1 MSNTFK
7 SAATPRH
14 TGPLNGL
21 ARTRAALRAAGAL
34 GLWAICVCSAAAV
47 HAADPKNADTG
58 GSWFSKSTKET
69 LKEVPVGKPVAA
81 PAARPAATPAAAA
94 PATPQTEIQT
104 MDQLAKAGV
113 KSCLQIAKAVG
124 QATMFGTEYAAAST
138 WHSKQ
143 PDSRFSVS
151 MIGQRLQPESGA
163 TNGIS
168 GVFSAPTSNGKC
180 DAAAVQII
188 PTQDPCSKIQAQVME
203 KGKLLGDL
211 AGIPILQNAANAQVM
226 LIPAAANGC
235 VVVALS
241 TAYTE

>member
-1 MSNTFK
+1 MTSTTRATRFFLT
-7 SAATPRH
+7 AAT
-14 TGPLNGL
+14 L
-21 ARTRAALRAAGAL
+21 ALAANTTLVAE
-34 GLWAICVCSAAAV
+34 
-47 HAADPKNADTG
+47 AADPKKPESG
-58 GSWFSKSTKET
+58 GSWFSKTAKE
-69 LKEVPVGKPVAA
+69 
-81 PAARPAATPAAAA
+81 PAK
-94 PATPQTEIQT
+94 
-104 MDQLAKAGV
+104 DGV

-180 DAAAVQII
+180 DAAALQII
-188 PTQDPCSKIQAQVME
+188 PTQDACSTIQSQVME

>member
-1 MSNTFK
+1 MASSTRNTRFI
-7 SAATPRH
+7 
-14 TGPLNGL
+14 L
-21 ARTRAALRAAGAL
+21 
-34 GLWAICVCSAAAV
+34 AAV
-47 HAADPKNADTG
+47 SVALASSTALVAQAADPKKQESG
-58 GSWFSKSTKET
+58 GSWFSKTKEAP
-69 LKEVPVGKPVAA
+69 KVVPVGKPVTTPAAA
-81 PAARPAATPAAAA
+81 PAAAAAQSA
-94 PATPQTEIQT
+94 AQVEIQT
-104 MDQLAKAGV
+104 MEQLSKAGV

-151 MIGQRLQPESGA
+151 MIGQRLQPELGA

-188 PTQDPCSKIQAQVME
+188 PTQDACSKIQAQVME

-241 TAYTE
+241 TAYTD

>member
-1 MSNTFK
+1 MSRHQTSPRIFV
-7 SAATPRH
+7 AAT
-14 TGPLNGL
+14 
-21 ARTRAALRAAGAL
+21 AAVFTIG
-34 GLWAICVCSAAAV
+34 AAAIAT
-47 HAADPKNADTG
+47 AADSKKTDSG
-58 GSWFSKSTKET
+58 GGWFSTKPAE
-69 LKEVPVGKPVAA
+69 PAKPAATA
-81 PAARPAATPAAAA
+81 PAAQPAAAQ
-94 PATPQTEIQT
+94 PAASPSGPDIQT
-104 MDQLAKAGV
+104 LEQLSKAGV

-143 PDSRFSVS
+143 PDNRFSVS
-151 MIGQRLQPESGA
+151 MIGQKLAPNSGA

-168 GVFSAPTSNGKC
+168 GVFSAPTGNGKC

-188 PTQDPCSKIQAQVME
+188 PTQDTCSKIQTQVME

-226 LIPAAANGC
+226 LIPAASNSC

>member
-1 MSNTFK
+1 MTISAYSKRLAVPVAVCAVAFMAVAA
-7 SAATPRH
+7 SAADKKE
-14 TGPLNGL
+14 
-21 ARTRAALRAAGAL
+21 
-34 GLWAICVCSAAAV
+34 S
-47 HAADPKNADTG
+47 G
-58 GSWFSKSTKET
+58 GWFSKSTKE
-69 LKEVPVGKPVAA
+69 AA
-81 PAARPAATPAAAA
+81 PAAAPAAAA
-94 PATPQTEIQT
+94 PVAPAAAPAAGAAATEIQT
-104 MDQLAKAGV
+104 MDQLSKAGV

-151 MIGQRLQPESGA
+151 MIGQKLAPNSGA

-168 GVFSAPTSNGKC
+168 GVFSAPTTDGKC

-188 PTQDPCSKIQAQVME
+188 PTQDACSKIQAQVME

-211 AGIPILQNAANAQVM
+211 AGIPILQNSANAQVM

-235 VVVALS
+235 VIVALS

>member
-1 MSNTFK
+1 MSLSIHTK
-7 SAATPRH
+7 RLLVPVAA
-14 TGPLNGL
+14 GVIAFG
-21 ARTRAALRAAGAL
+21 AAAAL
-34 GLWAICVCSAAAV
+34 
-47 HAADPKNADTG
+47 AADKKEG
-58 GSWFSKSTKET
+58 GWFSKSTKE
-69 LKEVPVGKPVAA
+69 EAA
-81 PAARPAATPAAAA
+81 AKPAAAAAPAAAA
-94 PATPQTEIQT
+94 PAAAAAAAGAAPPAGSAAEIQT
-104 MDQLAKAGV
+104 MDQLSKAGV

-124 QATMFGTEYAAAST
+124 QATRFGTEYAAAST

-143 PDSRFSVS
+143 PDHRFSVS
-151 MIGQRLQPESGA
+151 MIGQKLAPNSGA

-168 GVFSAPTSNGKC
+168 GVFSAPTTDGKC
-180 DAAAVQII
+180 DAAALQII
-188 PTQDPCSKIQAQVME
+188 PTQDACSKIQAQVME

>member
-1 MSNTFK
+1 MTISTYSKRF
-7 SAATPRH
+7 A
-14 TGPLNGL
+14 GPV
-21 ARTRAALRAAGAL
+21 A
-34 GLWAICVCSAAAV
+34 VCAVVLMAAAAN
-47 HAADPKNADTG
+47 AADKKESG
-58 GSWFSKSTKET
+58 GWFSKSTKE
-69 LKEVPVGKPVAA
+69 AA
-81 PAARPAATPAAAA
+81 PAAAAAAA
-94 PATPQTEIQT
+94 PAATAAPAAAAGGAAATEIQT
-104 MDQLAKAGV
+104 MDQLSKAGV

-151 MIGQRLQPESGA
+151 MIGQKLAPNSGA

-168 GVFSAPTSNGKC
+168 GVFSAPTTDGKC

-188 PTQDPCSKIQAQVME
+188 PTQDACSKIQTQVLE

-211 AGIPILQNAANAQVM
+211 AGIPILQNSANAQVM

-235 VVVALS
+235 VIVALS
-241 TAYTE
+241 TAYTD

>member
-1 MSNTFK
+1 MSRQKNSSRILIT
-7 SAATPRH
+7 AT
-14 TGPLNGL
+14 
-21 ARTRAALRAAGAL
+21 ALVFTAGA
-34 GLWAICVCSAAAV
+34 GAIAT
-47 HAADPKNADTG
+47 AADSKKTDG
-58 GSWFSKSTKET
+58 GGGWFSRPATETKAAE
-69 LKEVPVGKPVAA
+69 PAKPATAA
-81 PAARPAATPAAAA
+81 PAAQPAPS
-94 PATPQTEIQT
+94 QTADIQT
-104 MDQLAKAGV
+104 LEQLSKAGV

-143 PDSRFSVS
+143 PDNRFSVS
-151 MIGQRLQPESGA
+151 MIGQKLAPNSGA

-168 GVFSAPTSNGKC
+168 GVFSAPTANGKC

-188 PTQDPCSKIQAQVME
+188 PTQDTCSKIRTQVME

-226 LIPAAANGC
+226 LIPATNNSC

>member
-1 MSNTFK
+1 MSIK
-7 SAATPRH
+7 S
-14 TGPLNGL
+14 
-21 ARTRAALRAAGAL
+21 TRVVVTVIASAVALSV
-34 GLWAICVCSAAAV
+34 ISIAAAY
-47 HAADPKNADTG
+47 AADAKKSEG
-58 GSWFSKSTKET
+58 GGWFSKSAKEAD
-69 LKEVPVGKPVAA
+69 PA
-81 PAARPAATPAAAA
+81 PAAKSATPAAAPAA
-94 PATPQTEIQT
+94 PGSTADIQT
-104 MDQLAKAGV
+104 LEQLQKAGV

-143 PDSRFSVS
+143 PDNRFSVS
-151 MIGQRLQPESGA
+151 MIGQKLAPNSGA

-168 GVFSAPTSNGKC
+168 GVFSSPTADGKC

-188 PTQDPCSKIQAQVME
+188 PTQDACSKIQTQVLE

-226 LIPAAANGC
+226 LIPAASNGC

>member
-1 MSNTFK
+1 MRNSNT
-7 SAATPRH
+7 ANH
-14 TGPLNGL
+14 TFASIAVGAVVL
-21 ARTRAALRAAGAL
+21 GAL
-34 GLWAICVCSAAAV
+34 LAVAAQ
-47 HAADPKNADTG
+47 AAEPKKSEG
-58 GSWFSKSTKET
+58 GWFSKSTKE
-69 LKEVPVGKPVAA
+69 PAPAAA
-81 PAARPAATPAAAA
+81 PAAKPSAVPAAAAA
-94 PATPQTEIQT
+94 PAAPQSEIQT

-151 MIGQRLQPESGA
+151 MIGQRLLPESGA

-180 DAAAVQII
+180 DAAALQII
-188 PTQDPCSKIQAQVME
+188 PTQDACSKIQAQVME

>member
-1 MSNTFK
+1 MSLSIHTK
-7 SAATPRH
+7 RLLVPVAA
-14 TGPLNGL
+14 GVIAFG
-21 ARTRAALRAAGAL
+21 AAAAL
-34 GLWAICVCSAAAV
+34 
-47 HAADPKNADTG
+47 AADKKEG
-58 GSWFSKSTKET
+58 GWFSKSTKE
-69 LKEVPVGKPVAA
+69 EAAAKPA
-81 PAARPAATPAAAA
+81 AAAA
-94 PATPQTEIQT
+94 PAPAAPAAAGSAAEIQT
-104 MDQLAKAGV
+104 MDQLSKAGV

-143 PDSRFSVS
+143 PDHRFSVS
-151 MIGQRLQPESGA
+151 MIGQKLAPNSGA

-168 GVFSAPTSNGKC
+168 GVFSAPTTDGKC
-180 DAAAVQII
+180 DAAALQII
-188 PTQDPCSKIQAQVME
+188 PTQDACSKIQAQVME

>member
-1 MSNTFK
+1 MTKIF
-7 SAATPRH
+7 ATTTPDRRVPRSK
-14 TGPLNGL
+14 TMAL
-21 ARTRAALRAAGAL
+21 AGAVLVAAGTVGL
-34 GLWAICVCSAAAV
+34 GHVTAAN
-47 HAADPKNADTG
+47 AADPKKADTG
-58 GSWFSKSTKET
+58 GGWFSKPAKEEPAA
-69 LKEVPVGKPVAA
+69 KAA
-81 PAARPAATPAAAA
+81 PAAKPASSDASGAAQA
-94 PATPQTEIQT
+94 EIQT
-104 MDQLAKAGV
+104 LEQLSKAGV

-138 WHSKQ
+138 WNTKQ

-151 MIGQRLQPESGA
+151 MIGQKLAPNSGA

-188 PTQDPCSKIQAQVME
+188 PTQDACSKIQTQVLE

-211 AGIPILQNAANAQVM
+211 AGIPILQNAADAQVM
-226 LIPAAANGC
+226 LIPAAGNSC

>member
-1 MSNTFK
+1 MSKSHITSSPRSSGK
-7 SAATPRH
+7 AASGIALTGAAIVAIAAVGLLSTTTVSAADSKD
-14 TGPLNGL
+14 
-21 ARTRAALRAAGAL
+21 AKKAE
-34 GLWAICVCSAAAV
+34 S
-47 HAADPKNADTG
+47 G
-58 GSWFSKSTKET
+58 GWFSKSSSDTAK
-69 LKEVPVGKPVAA
+69 
-81 PAARPAATPAAAA
+81 PAATAPAAAA
-94 PATPQTEIQT
+94 PAAGASGTPAAEIQT
-104 MDQLAKAGV
+104 MDQLSKAGV

-138 WHSKQ
+138 WNSKQ
-143 PDSRFSVS
+143 PDNRFSVS
-151 MIGQRLQPESGA
+151 MIGQKLAPNAGA

-168 GVFSAPTSNGKC
+168 GVFSSPTANGKC

-188 PTQDPCSKIQAQVME
+188 PTQDACSKIQTQVLE

-226 LIPAAANGC
+226 LIPAAANSC

>member
-1 MSNTFK
+1 MSNSFNTTRILL
-7 SAATPRH
+7 SVAASVTAL
-14 TGPLNGL
+14 GIL
-21 ARTRAALRAAGAL
+21 ATAGAQ
-34 GLWAICVCSAAAV
+34 AAESKKG
-47 HAADPKNADTG
+47 DDG
-58 GSWFSKSTKET
+58 GWFSKSTTNKDAAPE
-69 LKEVPVGKPVAA
+69 LPAKANA
-81 PAARPAATPAAAA
+81 PAATAGKASA
-94 PATPQTEIQT
+94 EIQT
-104 MDQLAKAGV
+104 MEQLQKAGV

-138 WHSKQ
+138 WNSKQ
-143 PDSRFSVS
+143 PDNRFSVS
-151 MIGQRLQPESGA
+151 MIGQKLAPNSGA

-168 GVFSAPTSNGKC
+168 GVFSAPTANGKC
-180 DAAAVQII
+180 DAAALQII
-188 PTQDPCSKIQAQVME
+188 PTQDACSKIQTQVLE

>member
-1 MSNTFK
+1 MVKIMGT
-7 SAATPRH
+7 
-14 TGPLNGL
+14 
-21 ARTRAALRAAGAL
+21 ALFNKHKISKVVFGGAGAL
-34 GLWAICVCSAAAV
+34 VAIAAIV
-47 HAADPKNADTG
+47 TPVDAADSKKPETTG
-58 GSWFSKSTKET
+58 GWFSKSAKEEPATKPAVT
-69 LKEVPVGKPVAA
+69 PAAA
-81 PAARPAATPAAAA
+81 PAATAGPA
-94 PATPQTEIQT
+94 PQAEIQT
-104 MDQLAKAGV
+104 MDQLSKAGV

-138 WHSKQ
+138 WNSKQ
-143 PDSRFSVS
+143 PDNRFSVS
-151 MIGQRLQPESGA
+151 MIGQKLAPNAGA

-168 GVFSAPTSNGKC
+168 GVFSSPTANGKC

-188 PTQDPCSKIQAQVME
+188 PTQDACSKIQAQVLE

-226 LIPAAANGC
+226 LIPAASNSC

>member
-1 MSNTFK
+1 M
-7 SAATPRH
+7 
-14 TGPLNGL
+14 PL
-21 ARTRAALRAAGAL
+21 AAGAAAF
-34 GLWAICVCSAAAV
+34 AILAISAA
-47 HAADPKNADTG
+47 HAADPKAADPKKSDS
-58 GSWFSKSTKET
+58 GSGWFSKSAE
-69 LKEVPVGKPVAA
+69 
-81 PAARPAATPAAAA
+81 PAAKPAASPAALPAA
-94 PATPQTEIQT
+94 GPAASGAAAEIQT
-104 MDQLAKAGV
+104 LEQLQKAGV

-143 PDSRFSVS
+143 PDNRFSVS
-151 MIGQRLQPESGA
+151 MIGQKLAPNSGA

-168 GVFSAPTSNGKC
+168 GVFSAPTANGKC
-180 DAAAVQII
+180 DAAALQII
-188 PTQDPCSKIQAQVME
+188 PTQDACSKIQTQVLE

-226 LIPAAANGC
+226 LIPSGANGC

>member
-1 MSNTFK
+1 MSRQHVSPRILVAA
-7 SAATPRH
+7 SAALVTIGAV
-14 TGPLNGL
+14 T
-21 ARTRAALRAAGAL
+21 AA
-34 GLWAICVCSAAAV
+34 I
-47 HAADPKNADTG
+47 AADSKKPDSG
-58 GSWFSKSTKET
+58 GSWFSKST
-69 LKEVPVGKPVAA
+69 PDPKPDPKPAEAAKPAA
-81 PAARPAATPAAAA
+81 PAAAAA
-94 PATPQTEIQT
+94 PAGAAAASDIQT
-104 MDQLAKAGV
+104 LEQLSKAGV

-138 WHSKQ
+138 WNSKQ
-143 PDSRFSVS
+143 PDNRFSVS
-151 MIGQRLQPESGA
+151 MIGQKLAPNAGA

-168 GVFSAPTSNGKC
+168 GIFSAPTGNGKC

-188 PTQDPCSKIQAQVME
+188 PTQDTCSKIQTQVLE

-226 LIPAAANGC
+226 LIPAASNSC

>member
-1 MSNTFK
+1 MPQSIQSTRVVLTVIA
-7 SAATPRH
+7 SATA
-14 TGPLNGL
+14 L
-21 ARTRAALRAAGAL
+21 ALL
-34 GLWAICVCSAAAV
+34 AIASAY
-47 HAADPKNADTG
+47 AADKKSDSG
-58 GSWFSKSTKET
+58 WFSKSAKE
-69 LKEVPVGKPVAA
+69 E
-81 PAARPAATPAAAA
+81 PAAKAATPAAADT
-94 PATPQTEIQT
+94 PAAGATAEIQT
-104 MDQLAKAGV
+104 MEQLQKAGV

-143 PDSRFSVS
+143 PDNRFSVS
-151 MIGQRLQPESGA
+151 MIGQKLAANSGA
-163 TNGIS
+163 SNGIS
-168 GVFSAPTSNGKC
+168 GVFSSPTADGKC

-188 PTQDPCSKIQAQVME
+188 PTQDACSKIQAQVME

>member
-1 MSNTFK
+1 MTVLSK
-7 SAATPRH
+7 RSP
-14 TGPLNGL
+14 
-21 ARTRAALRAAGAL
+21 ARRKIAAGAMVL
-34 GLWAICVCSAAAV
+34 AV
-47 HAADPKNADTG
+47 ATAVASSGMGTADAADAKKPESG
-58 GSWFSKSTKET
+58 GGWFSKSAE
-69 LKEVPVGKPVAA
+69 PAA
-81 PAARPAATPAAAA
+81 PAAKPAAAAA
-94 PATPQTEIQT
+94 PAAAAGSASPGAQAEIQT
-104 MDQLAKAGV
+104 MEQLQKAGV

-143 PDSRFSVS
+143 PDNRFSVS
-151 MIGQRLQPESGA
+151 MIGQKLAPNSGA

-168 GVFSAPTSNGKC
+168 GVFSAPTANGKC

-188 PTQDPCSKIQAQVME
+188 PTQDSCGKIQTQVLE

-226 LIPAAANGC
+226 LIPAGVSGC

>member
-1 MSNTFK
+1 MSRFSNSSRFLLTASAVMLTA
-7 SAATPRH
+7 SAAVVA
-14 TGPLNGL
+14 N
-21 ARTRAALRAAGAL
+21 
-34 GLWAICVCSAAAV
+34 
-47 HAADPKNADTG
+47 AADPKKSESS
-58 GSWFSKSTKET
+58 GSWFSKSATPEKAAEPA
-69 LKEVPVGKPVAA
+69 KAAA
-81 PAARPAATPAAAA
+81 PAAAVAAGAA
-94 PATPQTEIQT
+94 PAGEIQT
-104 MDQLAKAGV
+104 MEQLTKAGV

-143 PDSRFSVS
+143 PDNRFSVS
-151 MIGQRLQPESGA
+151 MIGQKLAPNAGA

-168 GVFSAPTSNGKC
+168 GVFSTPTANGKC

-188 PTQDPCSKIQAQVME
+188 PTQDACSKIQSQVME

-226 LIPAAANGC
+226 LIPASNNSC

>member
-1 MSNTFK
+1 MFNNRILGI
-7 SAATPRH
+7 AT
-14 TGPLNGL
+14 
-21 ARTRAALRAAGAL
+21 AGAL
-34 GLWAICVCSAAAV
+34 SFAAYSSFAAEPKKADSAPASSS
-47 HAADPKNADTG
+47 G
-58 GSWFSKSTKET
+58 GWFSSKSEPEK
-69 LKEVPVGKPVAA
+69 KPAPA
-81 PAARPAATPAAAA
+81 PAAAAAPAATPANTTANA
-94 PATPQTEIQT
+94 PAAEIQT
-104 MDQLAKAGV
+104 LEQLSKAGV

-138 WHSKQ
+138 WNSKQ
-143 PDSRFSVS
+143 PDNRFSVS
-151 MIGQRLQPESGA
+151 MIGQKLSANAGA

-168 GVFSAPTSNGKC
+168 GVFSAPTGNGKC

-188 PTQDPCSKIQAQVME
+188 PTQDACAKIQTQVLE

-226 LIPAAANGC
+226 LIPAPANSC

>member
-1 MSNTFK
+1 MLNISNTARN
-7 SAATPRH
+7 SGRILNTALAL
-14 TGPLNGL
+14 TG
-21 ARTRAALRAAGAL
+21 AALVAL
-34 GLWAICVCSAAAV
+34 GSAGLWSANGAQ
-47 HAADPKNADTG
+47 AADAKKPESSG
-58 GSWFSKSTKET
+58 WFSKSAKE
-69 LKEVPVGKPVAA
+69 EPAAKPAAASTGTQA
-81 PAARPAATPAAAA
+81 PAAAGA
-94 PATPQTEIQT
+94 PQGEIQT
-104 MDQLAKAGV
+104 MEQLSKAGV

-138 WHSKQ
+138 WNSKQ

-151 MIGQRLQPESGA
+151 MIGQKLAPNSGA

-188 PTQDPCSKIQAQVME
+188 PTQDSCGKIQTQVLE

-211 AGIPILQNAANAQVM
+211 AGVPILQNAANAQVM
-226 LIPAAANGC
+226 LIPAASNSC
-235 VVVALS
+235 VIVALS

>member
-1 MSNTFK
+1 MITLTKASRT
-7 SAATPRH
+7 SARPSRTQIVAKCATS
-14 TGPLNGL
+14 TG
-21 ARTRAALRAAGAL
+21 AALIGAGLL
-34 GLWAICVCSAAAV
+34 GLWSATAV
-47 HAADPKNADTG
+47 TAADSKKSESS
-58 GSWFSKSTKET
+58 GSWFSSSSKKDDAAA
-69 LKEVPVGKPVAA
+69 KPTQAA
-81 PAARPAATPAAAA
+81 PSAK
-94 PATPQTEIQT
+94 PATVTVEPAQGEIQT
-104 MDQLAKAGV
+104 MEQLSKAGV

-138 WHSKQ
+138 WNSKQ
-143 PDSRFSVS
+143 PDNRFSVS
-151 MIGQRLQPESGA
+151 MIGQKLAPNAGA

-188 PTQDPCSKIQAQVME
+188 PTQDACAKIQTQVLE

-226 LIPAAANGC
+226 LIPAASNSC

>member
-1 MSNTFK
+1 MSKSFK
-7 SAATPRH
+7 SIAKPLITLAASTVAFAVIA
-14 TGPLNGL
+14 T
-21 ARTRAALRAAGAL
+21 T
-34 GLWAICVCSAAAV
+34 SAN
-47 HAADPKNADTG
+47 AADAKKGDDG
-58 GSWFSKSTKET
+58 GWFSKSTTSKD
-69 LKEVPVGKPVAA
+69 A
-81 PAARPAATPAAAA
+81 PADAPAKAAAPAAAA
-94 PATPQTEIQT
+94 PAAGAKVTEIQT
-104 MDQLAKAGV
+104 LEQLQKAGV

-143 PDSRFSVS
+143 PDNRFSVS
-151 MIGQRLQPESGA
+151 MIGQKLAPNSGA

-168 GVFSAPTSNGKC
+168 GVFSSPTADGKC

-188 PTQDPCSKIQAQVME
+188 PTQDACSKIQSQVLE

>member
-1 MSNTFK
+1 MSK
-7 SAATPRH
+7 SHIISSPRSL
-14 TGPLNGL
+14 GK
-21 ARTRAALRAAGAL
+21 AAGNIALTGAAIIAL
-34 GLWAICVCSAAAV
+34 GASGLWSTTSVN
-47 HAADPKNADTG
+47 AADTKKADTG
-58 GSWFSKSTKET
+58 GWFSKSSSE
-69 LKEVPVGKPVAA
+69 
-81 PAARPAATPAAAA
+81 PAAKPATTGAAAA
-94 PATPQTEIQT
+94 PAAGASGTPAAEIQT
-104 MDQLAKAGV
+104 MDQLSKAGV

-138 WHSKQ
+138 WNSKQ
-143 PDSRFSVS
+143 PDNRFSVS
-151 MIGQRLQPESGA
+151 MIGQKLAPNAGA

-168 GVFSAPTSNGKC
+168 GVFSSPTANGKC

-188 PTQDPCSKIQAQVME
+188 PTQDACSKIQTQVLE

-226 LIPAAANGC
+226 LIPAAANSC